1 MGYNILCY
9 SFSQKSDADSVTN
22 DCRAAFGLPAQ
33 TAARPDGKYQ
43 VELTGI
49 STESRA
55 YAISAVMSQAKYN
68 TVSGSTLLSYTYST
82 QNDAN
87 LWKNNLQT
95 ACGVTATVSARS
107 GGYQISLSSS
117 NAAAIG
123 RLLGKALYNEMKK
136 EVGSKKLPLRNN
148 YSWNQ
153 YHTAVTSAIN
163 GSTKGCLYCCALSIA
178 NLYGSKA
185 YTPQEDMNGDL
196 YWDAGGWTGRMPV
209 GSKAFVNGDTNCNL
223 STILSS
229 VKSEIDAGR
238 YVIVK
243 MYDTRTG
250 YDHYVVAY
258 GYTNNAASPN
268 DILVIDS
275 YVKSSNGTTN
285 STQKEGCLI
294 SLAQS
299 YKNNNKN
306 QYVGLRY
313 TGTK

>member
-33 TAARPDGKYQ
+33 TVSRSDGKYQ
-43 VELTGI
+43 VEVTGI
-49 STESRA
+49 SAESRA

-68 TVSGSTLLSYTYST
+68 TVSGSTLRSYTYST

-95 ACGVTATVSARS
+95 ACGVTATVSAKS

-123 RLLGKALYNEMKK
+123 RLLGKALYNEVKK
-136 EVGSKKLPLRNN
+136 EASGSKKLPLRNN

-185 YTPQEDMNGDL
+185 YTPQNMAGDL

-209 GSKAFVNGDTNCNL
+209 GSKAFVEDEKNPYSL
-223 STILSS
+223 SGI
-229 VKSEIDAGR
+229 KAQIDAGR

-243 MYDTRTG
+243 MLDKGNTP
-250 YDHYVVAY
+250 HYVVAY
-258 GYTNNAASPN
+258 GYTNNAASER

-275 YVKSSNGTTN
+275 YVKD
-285 STQKEGCLI
+285 
-294 SLAQS
+294 
-299 YKNNNKN
+299 
-306 QYVGLRY
+306 
-313 TGTK
+313 

>member
-33 TAARPDGKYQ
+33 TAARSDGKYQ
-43 VELTGI
+43 VEVTGI
-49 STESRA
+49 SAESRA

-95 ACGVTATVSARS
+95 ACGVTATVSAKS

-123 RLLGKALYNEMKK
+123 RLLGKALYNEVKK
-136 EVGSKKLPLRNN
+136 EAGSKKLPLRNN

-153 YHTAVTSAIN
+153 YHTEVTSAIN

-178 NLYGSKA
+178 NLYGKA
-185 YTPQEDMNGDL
+185 YTPQNMAGDF
-196 YWDAGGWTGRMPV
+196 YWNAGGWTGEMPAD
-209 GSKAFVNGDTNCNL
+209 SKAFINGVTSCSL

-238 YVIVK
+238 YIVVQ
-243 MYDTRTG
+243 MMDILNTP
-250 YDHYVVAY
+250 HYVVAY

-275 YVKSSNGTTN
+275 YVKSPSGATDYK
-285 STQKEGCLI
+285 QKEGCLI
-294 SLAQS
+294 TLAKS
-299 YKNNNKN
+299 YSNNEKN
-306 QYVGLRY
+306 RY
-313 TGTK
+313 SGIRLTGTK

>member
-43 VELTGI
+43 VEVTGI
-49 STESRA
+49 SAESRA

-68 TVSGSTLLSYTYST
+68 TVSGSTLRSYTYST

-95 ACGVTATVSARS
+95 ACGVTATVSAKS

-123 RLLGKALYNEMKK
+123 RILGKALYNEVKK
-136 EVGSKKLPLRNN
+136 EAAGSKTLPLRNN

-153 YHTAVTSAIN
+153 RHTAVTSAIN
-163 GSTKGCLYCCALSIA
+163 GSKAGCLYCCALSIA

-209 GSKAFVNGDTNCNL
+209 GSKAFVKGTESYSL
-223 STILSS
+223 SGI
-229 VKSEIDAGR
+229 KAQIDAGR

-258 GYTNNAASPN
+258 GYTNNAASED

-275 YVKSSNGTTN
+275 YVKGSNGPNTT
-285 STQKEGCLI
+285 QQEGCLI

-299 YKNNNKN
+299 YTNNNKN
-306 QYVGLRY
+306 RYVELRY
-313 TGTK
+313 TGTN